1 MPLGYEADG
10 RTLKIIPNEA
20 DTVRLIFQLYK
31 ELGSIHAVCHE
42 LNARGVT
49 SKRSVSKAGN
59 VRGGLPM
66 ERGAL
71 FHLLSN
77 RVYLGQVPHKGVWH
91 PGQHPPILDSE
102 VFEEAQQRL
111 LTQAGARRRRRRR
124 AGLEPLVP
132 AAPLTGLIFTQA
144 GDKMSPVTASSIRD
158 RDGAA
163 ATPITSPKPDPALLK
178 ALTKALAWKQ
188 QLLDGRAATLEAI
201 GAEEGLLG
209 SHIQRLIRLAF
220 LAPDLK
226 AAILSG
232 RMPPAMTLQRL
243 MQYGVADLW
252 SQQRRDMAG
261 C

>member
-77 RVYLGQVPHKGVWH
+77 RVYLGQVPHKGAWH
-91 PGQHPPILDSE
+91 PGQHPPILDNAI
-102 VFEEAQQRL
+102 FEEAQQRL
-111 LTQAGARRRRRRR
+111 LTQAGAQRRRR

-132 AAPLTGLIFTQA
+132 AAPLTGLVFTKA
-144 GDKMSPVTASSIRD
+144 GDKKSPVTASTLPHG
-158 RDGAA
+158 DGAE

-178 ALTKALAWKQ
+178 ALTKAQAWKQ

-201 GAEEGLLG
+201 GAQEGLQG
-209 SHIQRLIRLAF
+209 SHIPRLIRLAF

-252 SQQRRDMAG
+252 SQQRRDMAR
-261 C
+261 